1 MTLLGRDFKTIRKT
15 YFGGRKKMIKTKQ
28 IWDMAQK
35 LGITFDGSYVGI
47 VTSFME
53 LDRRDIEA
61 MEGPSRKLIYHEGDQ
76 FSCKLRLQLTA

>member
-1 MTLLGRDFKTIRKT
+1 
-15 YFGGRKKMIKTKQ
+15 MIKTKQ

-53 LDRRDIEA
+53 LGRRDIEA

-76 FSCKLRLQLTA
+76 FSCQLRLQLTA